1 MADEDMNSRT
11 GKIQEL
17 VMVRNGLGLLYVGVY
32 VYLSRDDLWLWYGNC
47 HKIVIQHLTWE
58 IIWNNVGLGLCVWFS
73 LVNFVW

>member
-32 VYLSRDDLWLWYGNC
+32 VYLSRDDLWL
-47 HKIVIQHLTWE
+47 
-58 IIWNNVGLGLCVWFS
+58 
-73 LVNFVW
+73 